1 MKKLRSTILRTAM
14 FTISAVVALLVPA
27 GIDADA
33 RAQNLSPQTNA
44 CQTGKFAARLTGWT
58 LNAKTPRGTAD
69 FTLTG
74 KQLTVSVSSVALP
87 DGTKLDIL
95 IDDDKVGAF
104 EGLKDGEGKASI
116 TVSEKIEDGARVRIL
131 NDERPVV
138 SGDLKCEAAES
149 S

>member
-1 MKKLRSTILRTAM
+1 MKKLRLRTVM
-14 FTISAVVALLVPA
+14 LVIPAVVALLVPA

-33 RAQNLSPQTNA
+33 RAQGSSPQAA

-69 FTLTG
+69 FTLTD

-95 IDDDKVGAF
+95 IDDDEVGVL

-116 TVSEKIEDGARVRIL
+116 TVSDKIEDGARVRIL

-138 SGDLKCEAAES
+138 SGDLKCETAEGS
-149 S
+149 